1 MENFPALRTW
11 LLLMSSGYVI
21 FFRLT
26 SKLTPPYL
34 DIVIFEIKPPLG
46 GTKAIAKRFHLNFDI
61 EDEDNLWFRT
71 PHRRSQNLRFEA
83 RVAFDI
89 FDLPGFAERVA
100 WLSST

>member
-71 PHRRSQNLRFEA
+71 PHRRTPPKGVLEQ
-83 RVAFDI
+83 
-89 FDLPGFAERVA
+89 PK
-100 WLSST
+100 SSI

>member
-1 MENFPALRTW
+1 
-11 LLLMSSGYVI
+11 MSSGYVI

-34 DIVIFEIKPPLG
+34 DIVIFEIK
-46 GTKAIAKRFHLNFDI
+46 IAKRFHLNFDI

-89 FDLPGFAERVA
+89 FDLPKVVFDLGGTGA
-100 WLSST
+100 